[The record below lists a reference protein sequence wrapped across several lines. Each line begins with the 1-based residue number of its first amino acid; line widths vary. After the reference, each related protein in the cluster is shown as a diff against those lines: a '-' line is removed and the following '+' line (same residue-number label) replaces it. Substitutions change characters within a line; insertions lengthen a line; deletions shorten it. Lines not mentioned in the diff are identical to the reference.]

1 MPLIAMTREMG
12 SLGKDVAAALADKTG
27 RKVVYQEI
35 IDPIADKMRLRKS
48 HVERF
53 LDGRSGLWE
62 RLTTDK
68 TSLAIF
74 TAEETFRFLNEGGTA
89 VIRGWGASHLL
100 RGIPHVIRVR
110 VCAPL
115 ETRIERMMERLD
127 TDKRETIENEIAMS
141 EESHT
146 AITQR
151 NFGVNWRES
160 EHYDL
165 VLSTERLS
173 VDECVDEVEC
183 AMRQRRFQETRES
196 MRAVENQALSWSVRA
211 ALRRDERTKD
221 THISVECDDG
231 AAKLQGIVAT
241 PDEAR
246 AAEEVAA
253 IVAGVKSVAN
263 RVKATLHAALALPTR
278 GLKKGP
284 GDASRS
290 RPSTISSS
298 SSPTS
303 TAPARPRRTRSSRR
317 RSCAWACR

>member
-12 SLGKDVAAALADKTG
+12 SLGKDVAAAIADKTG
-27 RKVVYQEI
+27 RRVVYQEI

-110 VCAPL
+110 VCAPMQ
-115 ETRIERMMERLD
+115 TRIERMMERLD

-146 AITQR
+146 AITRR

-183 AMRQRRFQETRES
+183 AMRQRRFQETPES
-196 MRAVENQALSWSVRA
+196 MRTVADVGLSWSIRS

-221 THISVECDDG
+221 TNIEIECQEG
-231 AAKLQGIVAT
+231 ETRLLGLVAT
-241 PDEAR
+241 PEQVLAV
-246 AAEEVAA
+246 EEVAA
-253 IVAGVKSVAN
+253 IVAGVKSIDN
-263 RVKATLHAALALPTR
+263 LLKSTLDA
-278 GLKKGP
+278 
-284 GDASRS
+284 ASRY
-290 RPSTISSS
+290 
-298 SSPTS
+298 
-303 TAPARPRRTRSSRR
+303 RREG
-317 RSCAWACR
+317 